1 MNKENFFENAYSLK
15 SVEETRKMYDR
26 WSKVYDQDLVE
37 GEYQQP
43 VRCAQALQTQIQ
55 NPNISI
61 LDVGCGTGLSGLAL
75 KEAGYKTI
83 DGCDLSQGMLDKADH
98 LNIYDRLFSCNL
110 NDPPIDAKPEHYDA
124 VTAVGVFSFGH
135 IMPQAVDELLRVLK
149 QQGVLIIG
157 LNDHYY
163 EEGSLTQKLDTLEQ
177 SKTISIISKEH
188 GEHIPANNLMGWVIT
203 LKKL

>member
-1 MNKENFFENAYSLK
+1 MSKENFFKTSYSLK
-15 SVEETRKMYDR
+15 SSAETKEHYDR

-43 VRCAQALQTQIQ
+43 TRCAQTLYNQVQ
-55 NPNISI
+55 NTDIKI

-75 KEAGYKTI
+75 KDAGYEHL
-83 DGCDLSQGMLDKADH
+83 DGCDLSQGMLDKATQ
-98 LNIYDRLFSCNL
+98 LNIYDRLFTCNL
-110 NDPPIDAKPEHYDA
+110 NEPPIDAANEQYDA

-135 IMPQAVDELLRVLK
+135 IMPDAVDELLRVLK
-149 QQGVLIIG
+149 QNGTLIIG

-163 EEGSLTQKLDTLEQ
+163 TEGSLTKKLVELET
-177 SKTISIISKEH
+177 SKILKIINQEH
-188 GEHIPANNLMGWVIT
+188 GEHIPANNLKGWVIT